1 MGRSFGRMDPKEMR
15 SQLSAVYG
23 QEKASAG
30 LLFGFDLVDWSFF
43 AVGFAIGFAQP
54 VLHYFGVL

>member
-1 MGRSFGRMDPKEMR
+1 MDPKEMR

-43 AVGFAIGFAQP
+43 AAGFAIGFAQP
-54 VLHYFGVL
+54 VLHYFWVL